1 MHEDIFGLPYSK
13 FISVML
19 VELGMPSFN
28 TAVLRNA
35 VDSFSL

>member
-1 MHEDIFGLPYSK
+1 MHEDIFWLPYSK

-28 TAVLRNA
+28 TVLRNA